1 MEIREQYVVIHLSA
15 LFPLKGMAYIM
26 KGSSLSKRNRVA
38 YLYILPWLIGIV
50 VFSVYPFFISFYYS
64 LCDYNPLM
72 SQHAFIGFDN
82 YVKLFTKD
90 SEFFKSL
97 KATLLYTVY
106 TVPCKLLMSLAIA
119 LMLNKARRGIGVLRT
134 IYYLPSLFGGS
145 IAVAVLWKIMFMDK
159 GMVNNWLKA
168 LGLSTVSFLGDPKF
182 ALPTLSLL
190 EVWQF
195 GSSMVLFLAA
205 LKQVPNSLYE
215 AAKIDGASSIKR
227 FFSITL
233 PGISPIIFFC
243 IIMQT
248 LNAMQNFTSAFVIT
262 KGGPLHSTYMLGV
275 KLYNDGFKL
284 YRMGYAS
291 ATSWIIF
298 SIVAV
303 FTALLFLSSKYWVFY
318 SDEN

>member
-1 MEIREQYVVIHLSA
+1 
-15 LFPLKGMAYIM
+15 M
-26 KGSSLSKRNRVA
+26 KGNSFSKRNRIA

-64 LCDYNPLM
+64 LCDYNPL
-72 SQHAFIGFDN
+72 SEHVFIGFGN

-90 SEFFKSL
+90 PEFYKSL

-119 LMLNKARRGIGVLRT
+119 LMLNKARKGIGVLRT
-134 IYYLPSLFGGS
+134 VYYLPSLFGGS
-145 IAVAVLWKIMFMDK
+145 IAVAVLWKIMFIDN
-159 GMVNNWLKA
+159 GMVNGWLNFF
-168 LGLSTVSFLGDPKF
+168 GIPNVSFLGDPKM

-195 GSSMVLFLAA
+195 GSSMVMFLAA

-215 AAKIDGASSIKR
+215 SAKMDGANSIRR
-227 FFSITL
+227 FFTITI

-248 LNAMQNFTSAFVIT
+248 LNAIQNFTSAFVVT
-262 KGGPLHSTYMLGV
+262 KGGPLQSTYMLGV

-284 YRMGYAS
+284 LKMGYAS

-298 SIVAV
+298 SIVTL
-303 FTALLFLSSKYWVFY
+303 FTVLLLTSSKYWVFY
-318 SDEN
+318 NDKK